1 MSEQDVKETT
11 EEVVEDQES
20 STEEL
25 NEFDELFGV
34 SEDTGKIPY
43 NRFKQVNDEK
53 NELKEQVNAL
63 KASVDAQIAEAV
75 RNAKLDNLVNKPA
88 DEIEEFTFEDNSSKE
103 INELKAMIEKQAN
116 ELRGMQQET
125 RYKELSSQI
134 KTLKTSFPEM
144 DEDTVLAYKQK
155 RPDLPLEELAK
166 YSHDRNRKKIEDAV
180 TRILNEKKEAAKQNK
195 VIGKEALKAF
205 ASKETKERGSLQETE
220 DAIRRAFASLK
231 E

>member
-1 MSEQDVKETT
+1 MSERDVKETT
-11 EEVVEDQES
+11 EEVVENQES

-53 NELKEQVNAL
+53 NVLKEQIASL
-63 KASVDAQIAEAV
+63 KATVDAQIAEAV
-75 RNAKLDNLVNKPA
+75 RNAKVDSLVNKS
-88 DEIEEFTFEDNSSKE
+88 DEIEEFTFEDTPSKE
-103 INELKAMIEKQAN
+103 ISELKAMIERQAN
-116 ELRGMQQET
+116 ELKGMQQET
-125 RYKELSSQI
+125 KYKELSNQI
-134 KTLKTSFPEM
+134 KTLKASFPEM

-155 RPDLPLEELAK
+155 RPDLPIEELAK

-180 TRILNEKKEAAKQNK
+180 TRILNEKKEAAKTNK
-195 VIGKEALKAF
+195 VIGKESLRAF
-205 ASKETKERGSLQETE
+205 ATKEGKERKSLSETE
-220 DAIRRAFASLK
+220 DAVRRAFASLK